1 MKNDVFG
8 DRKKHPSYGLLGIS
22 RYSGRSEFFMSPI
35 RHDGGITLTIR
46 TAYKCRELNSDYV
59 FGDEQ
64 LIEVSMSDGQFAR
77 AITSLNQGDGVPCT
91 ITWLPEVGRIP
102 PEAVLG
108 YRETYDKEVGDVADE
123 AIRQVLDVRKFV
135 EGLRN
140 KASVS
145 KKDLEQLA
153 SLNDRV
159 LMSLRS
165 NLPFMLKRFTEAMD
179 KVETAAKSEILATIE
194 RGLRSAGIEA
204 IKDRLAGGL
213 QALLPGKDEDPE

>member
-1 MKNDVFG
+1 MSDDIFG
-8 DRKKHPSYGLLGIS
+8 DKKKHPSYGLLAFN

-46 TAYKCRELNSDYV
+46 TACKYRKLNGDYV
-59 FGDEQ
+59 FGDKQ
-64 LIEVSMSDGQFAR
+64 LIEVSMSDEQFAR

-91 ITWLPEVGRIP
+91 ISWLPDVGRIES
-102 PEAVLG
+102 EAVLG
-108 YRETYDKEVGDVADE
+108 YRETYDKEVGGVADD
-123 AIRQVLDVRKFV
+123 AIRHALDVRKFV

-165 NLPFMLKRFTEAMD
+165 NLPFVLKRFTEAMD
-179 KVETAAKSEILATIE
+179 KVETAAKSEILATID

-213 QALLPGKDEDPE
+213 QALLPAKDDQ